1 MADIEKIEVSLKNV
15 ASILKAADGV
25 IKNPKNTLASELQ
38 KNNNGSL
45 LANGLISGGVMGIVA
60 TSGVAG
66 IGSGLTA
73 LIGGM
78 GAAATAA
85 TVSGPVGWGIVG
97 TAVLLLYKKWK
108 RAQQAQQEKERLKNE
123 TIRKQQ
129 AIINELKRKNAR
141 NEEEIRNLKQTLE
154 VLEEI
159 LRKMNKAA

>member
-1 MADIEKIEVSLKNV
+1 MSLKNV

-38 KNNNGSL
+38 KNYNGSL

-66 IGSGLTA
+66 IGSGQTA

-97 TAVLLLYKKWK
+97 TAVLLTGGYLYKKWK

-154 VLEEI
+154 VFRGNPKKNE
-159 LRKMNKAA
+159 